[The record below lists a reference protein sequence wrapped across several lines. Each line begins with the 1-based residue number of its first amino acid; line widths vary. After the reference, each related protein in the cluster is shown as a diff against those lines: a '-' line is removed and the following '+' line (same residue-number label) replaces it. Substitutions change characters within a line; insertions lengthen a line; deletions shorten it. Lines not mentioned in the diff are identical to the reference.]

1 MATETASPPSEPA
14 TIEASTS
21 PVRSP
26 ALAPKLAQP
35 GRSRRRGML
44 AFMIITVVVGAVTAG
59 YLVKHSSVQD
69 EVVGMSRDVQWGQS
83 ITAADLK
90 MVDVLPDQGLTT
102 VSWGDRDQLIGHKAA
117 TKLLA
122 GTIPSDRSVTGQD
135 ILGSGQALVGLLLKP
150 GQLPATLLQPRDRV
164 TLIRT
169 TSTPGVV
176 TDSSAQTAGN
186 ITAQVF
192 AVGPVD
198 ASGSR
203 TIDVILSSDQA
214 AATANDA
221 AAGHIALA
229 LLPGS

>member
-21 PVRSP
+21 PVRAP

-44 AFMIITVVVGAVTAG
+44 AFMIITVVIGAITAG
-59 YLVKHSSVQD
+59 YLVKHSSVKD

-102 VSWGDRDQLIGHKAA
+102 VSWGNRDQLIGHKAA

-135 ILGSGQALVGLLLKP
+135 ILSSGQALVGLLLKP

-176 TDSSAQTAGN
+176 TDSSAQAAA

-192 AVGPVD
+192 AVGPID
-198 ASGSR
+198 ASGAR

-229 LLPGS
+229 LLPES